1 MTTPTTLSPST
12 TTPSR
17 EALYAQIEAA
27 VAEHYAPYREAAQA
41 IHAHP
46 ETSNHEVF
54 ACDTLT
60 RALAANGFT
69 ITVDVAGHPTGF
81 TATYASGKPGPVL
94 VFLAEYDALA
104 GLGHG
109 CGHNLFGATSSL
121 AAVALKAVID
131 RVGGEVRVYGTPGE
145 EGGENGSAKGSFV
158 RDGYFADCDAALCV
172 HPGSRGHRLS
182 DKSIAC
188 APVTIEF
195 FGKPAHAA
203 GSPEKGIN
211 ALDGLILTYNGLNA
225 LRQHVTPDVRIH
237 GIITHGGTAPNV
249 VPEYA
254 RALFYL
260 RAATAPT
267 LEALYQRAL
276 DVVAGAAAMTGARGV
291 MQPSQ
296 NRVDNMVVTPRFD
309 AIYARHLL
317 AAGEVLNTEPRTS
330 MGSSDVGNVSQVI
343 PTIQPSISITDT
355 FVTPH
360 SQDFCDAAISEKG
373 LASIALGAK
382 LLAKTALDLILE
394 PETLAAIKAEH
405 RDAVAHQNDGV

>member
-1 MTTPTTLSPST
+1 MTTQATNTTHSET
-12 TTPSR
+12 TTR
-17 EALYAQIEAA
+17 LALYDVIDKT
-27 VAEHYAPYREAAQA
+27 VSEHYAPYREAAIA

-54 ACDTLT
+54 AADTLT
-60 RALAANGFT
+60 ALLAKDGFQ
-69 ITVDVAGHPTGF
+69 ITRDVAGHPTGF
-81 TATYASGKPGPVL
+81 TATYRAQKPGPVL

-121 AAVALKAVID
+121 AAVALKSVID
-131 RVGGEVRVYGTPGE
+131 NVGGEVRVYGTPGE

-158 RDGYFADCDAALCV
+158 REGFFKDCDAALCV

-182 DKSIAC
+182 EKSIAC
-188 APVTIEF
+188 APVSIEF
-195 FGKPAHAA
+195 FGRPAHAA
-203 GSPEKGIN
+203 SSPEKGIN

-237 GIITHGGTAPNV
+237 GIITHGGTAPNI
-249 VPEYA
+249 VPDYT

-260 RAATAPT
+260 RASTAPT
-267 LEALYQRAL
+267 LDALYQRAL

-296 NRVDNMVVTPRFD
+296 NRVDNMVVTPSFD
-309 AIYARHLL
+309 AIYARHLSE
-317 AAGEVLNTEPRTS
+317 AGEVLNTEPRQS

-360 SQDFCDAAISEKG
+360 SEGFRDAACSAKG

-382 LLAKTALDLILE
+382 LLAKTALDLICE
-394 PETLAAIKAEH
+394 PDTLAAIKAEH
-405 RDAVAHQNDGV
+405 AEAVAHQNY